1 VQDDE
6 VGDGT
11 TSVCVLA
18 GELLKEAEKLISMKI
33 HPQTIIY
40 GFRKATDVA
49 AKCLQDVGTVD
60 NSADE
65 AAFREDLMNIA
76 RTTLSSKVVLHDKDH
91 FAGLCV
97 DAVMRL
103 KGSTNIEMIQIIK
116 KEGGT
121 MIDSYLE
128 EGFILEKS
136 FGVGQPKR
144 VENARIL
151 VANTPMDTDK
161 IKIYGAK
168 VKVDS
173 MEKTAQIEEAE
184 KDKMRAKCQ
193 KIIDHKIDVFINR
206 QLIYN
211 FPEQIFSEAG
221 ISSIEHA
228 DFDGIEALGAVLGA
242 EIVSTFDQPEL
253 VTLGHCD
260 LVRFT
265 CSNLH
270 TATACM
276 ASVFKWAYTVISGDR
291 WRRS

>member
-1 VQDDE
+1 
-6 VGDGT
+6 
-11 TSVCVLA
+11 
-18 GELLKEAEKLISMKI
+18 
-33 HPQTIIY
+33 
-40 GFRKATDVA
+40 
-49 AKCLQDVGTVD
+49 
-60 NSADE
+60 
-65 AAFREDLMNIA
+65 
-76 RTTLSSKVVLHDKDH
+76 
-91 FAGLCV
+91 
-97 DAVMRL
+97 
-103 KGSTNIEMIQIIK
+103 
-116 KEGGT
+116 
-121 MIDSYLE
+121 
-128 EGFILEKS
+128 
-136 FGVGQPKR
+136 
-144 VENARIL
+144 
-151 VANTPMDTDK
+151 
-161 IKIYGAK
+161 
-168 VKVDS
+168 